1 MSSLD
6 NFFLFLTNL
15 ESILW
20 GYLGFGAVLLIGLY
34 LTLKSKFYQFRIVF
48 NPKKVFLELKNSD
61 RSSDRGIHPLKLY
74 FASLGGMIGLGN
86 IVGVTIAVVIGG
98 PGALFWLWITSIF
111 GMVIKYAEI
120 YLGIKY
126 RTHNARGG
134 FDGGPMYYL
143 EVAFGGNKII
153 PYLVCI
159 FLCIYGTEVFQ
170 FTVLS
175 DTLSKTLNID
185 KSFTV
190 FALLFAVIFG
200 AIGGVAR
207 LSNICTTV
215 LPIFMLAYISMC
227 IWIIAINYSNLFIIF
242 PEIFHCAF
250 NGHAAIGG
258 FAGSTMI
265 IAAQQG
271 ISRAVYSGDIAT
283 GYDSIILSET
293 TVLQPEKQARI
304 AIFSL
309 LIDGFICTLS
319 CLLLLTT
326 GMWKIQTN
334 MQVSEYIP
342 TILGQYFSYAEIFSS
357 SLITI
362 VAYVTTTGYLVVGLK
377 CAKYLNK
384 KFGEKLYLTYS
395 ICAFI
400 LCSFYDQTSVMLVM
414 SISGGMLLLLNLIGI
429 IKLRNIIKFK

>member
-1 MSSLD
+1 MSLLD
-6 NFFLFLTNL
+6 NFFIFLNNV

-20 GYLGFGAVLLIGLY
+20 GYLGFTAVLIAGIY
-34 LTLKSKFYQFRIVF
+34 LTLKSKFYQFHILF
-48 NPKKVFLELKNSD
+48 NPKKVFLGLKNSD
-61 RSSDRGIHPLKLY
+61 RSLDRGIHPFKLY

-86 IVGVTIAVVIGG
+86 IVGVTIAIVIGG
-98 PGALFWLWITSIF
+98 PGALFWLWVTAIF
-111 GMVIKYAEI
+111 GMVIKYSEI

-126 RTHNARGG
+126 RVHHSKGG

-143 EVAFGGNKII
+143 EAAFNGNKIAS
-153 PYLVCI
+153 YLVCT

-175 DTLSKTLNID
+175 DTISKALSID
-185 KSFTV
+185 KTIIV
-190 FALLFAVIFG
+190 LTLLFIIIFS

-207 LSNICTTV
+207 LSNICATV
-215 LPIFMLAYISMC
+215 LPVFMLAYIAMC
-227 IWIIAINYSNLFIIF
+227 IWIIAHNYPNLITAI
-242 PEIFHCAF
+242 PEIFYSAF

-265 IAAQQG
+265 ITAQQG

-293 TVLQPEKQARI
+293 TLLEPEKQARI

-309 LIDGFICTLS
+309 FIDSFICSLS

-326 GMWKIQTN
+326 GMWKIETS

-342 TILGQYFSYAEIFSS
+342 SILAQYFSYANIFSI

-362 VAYVTTTGYLVVGLK
+362 VAFVTTTGYLVVGLK
-377 CAKYLNK
+377 CAKYLSK
-384 KFGEKLYLTYS
+384 RFGEKIYLAYS
-395 ICAFI
+395 ILAFI
-400 LCSFYDQTSVMLVM
+400 LCSFYDQTSVMLIM
-414 SISGGMLLLLNLIGI
+414 SISGAMLLLFNLIGI
-429 IKLRNIIKFK
+429 IKLRSKIKFK

>member
-1 MSSLD
+1 MSILD
-6 NFFLFLTNL
+6 SFFSFLTYI

-20 GYLGFGAVLLIGLY
+20 GHLGFTAVLLAGLY
-34 LTLKSKFYQFRIVF
+34 LTFKSKFYQFRILCS
-48 NPKKVFLELKNSD
+48 PKKVFSELKNSD
-61 RSSDRGIHPLKLY
+61 RSIDRGIHPFKLY

-98 PGALFWLWITSIF
+98 PGALFWLWVTSIF

-126 RTHNARGG
+126 RVPHAKSG

-143 EVAFGGNKII
+143 EAAFGGNKIAS
-153 PYLVCI
+153 YLVCV

-175 DTLSKTLNID
+175 DTISKTLSLDKNII
-185 KSFTV
+185 V
-190 FALLFAVIFG
+190 FVLLFIVIFS
-200 AIGGVAR
+200 AIGGVVR
-207 LSNICTTV
+207 LSNICAAV
-215 LPIFMLAYISMC
+215 LPVFMLAYIGMC
-227 IWIIAINYSNLFIIF
+227 IWIIAQNYPNLFTVF
-242 PEIFHCAF
+242 PEILHGAF

-258 FAGSTMI
+258 FAGSSMI

-326 GMWKIQTN
+326 GMWKINTT

-342 TILGQYFSYAEIFSS
+342 TILGKYFPFAEIFSS

-362 VAYVTTTGYLVVGLK
+362 VAYVTITGYLVVGLK
-377 CAKYLNK
+377 CAKYLSK
-384 KFGEKLYLTYS
+384 KYGEKLYLTYS
-395 ICAFI
+395 IIAFI
-400 LCSFYDQTSVMLVM
+400 LCSFYDQTSVMLIM
-414 SISGGMLLLLNLIGI
+414 SISGGMLLLFNLIGI
-429 IKLRNIIKFK
+429 IKLRNEIKFK